1 MQHAT
6 LTVFGPRASGKT
18 HLAQQLRNNGIDVIE
33 PDNCYDCPDR
43 HLYLIPAG
51 KRRLYE
57 TLESLG
63 YSYNATKLGAVVMLL
78 PREARNARA

>member
-1 MQHAT
+1 MKAAT

-18 HLAQQLRNNGIDVIE
+18 HLANRLRAVRLEVVE
-33 PDNCYDCPDR
+33 PGNCYDCLDR

-51 KRRLYE
+51 KQKLYE
-57 TLESLG
+57 ALEGIG

-78 PREARNARA
+78 PREAPNART